1 VESLQI
7 SIAISEAINLRAQMK
22 EGSLF
27 YVALLNVSNRPL
39 KLWVEDCSRGNNNL
53 SLEIFALDGE
63 ALPQPVI
70 VERGETQWFRNNFH
84 RITLE
89 PGDVAVRAVRLYS
102 YQPNERLQPDIIRT
116 DHVNYRGF
124 PGLGPD
130 VYPHSVRMR
139 AVFTSI
145 GDEQALTDGLWQGT
159 AASETRDY
167 IIWGPYL

>member
-1 VESLQI
+1 MESLQI

-27 YVALLNVSNRPL
+27 YVALLNVSNCPL

-63 ALPQPVI
+63 ALSQPII
-70 VERGETQWFRNNFH
+70 VERGEAHWFRNNFH

-89 PGDVAVRAVRLYS
+89 PGDVAVRAVRLYP
-102 YQPNERLQPDIIRT
+102 YQPDDRLQPDIIRT

-124 PGLGPD
+124 PSLGPD

-139 AVFTSI
+139 AIFTST
-145 GDEQALTDGLWQGT
+145 GDEQALADGLWQGT
-159 AASETRDY
+159 AVSETRDY
-167 IIWGPYL
+167 TIWGPYL